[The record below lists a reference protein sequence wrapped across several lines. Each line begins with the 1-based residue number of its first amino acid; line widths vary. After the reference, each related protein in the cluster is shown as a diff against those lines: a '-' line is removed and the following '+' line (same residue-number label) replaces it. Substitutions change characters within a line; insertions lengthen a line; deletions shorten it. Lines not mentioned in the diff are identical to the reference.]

1 MPPGACRMVLLECP
15 QCGYITKEIHFI
27 SCPGCGGRANE
38 TYVEVPDRGE
48 SPVSKDA
55 AREGSGY
62 KGLFFQTPQASAGPD
77 ILASRMSTMLMVTRT
92 FDDPICLLI
101 EKWYDTLPAGTKR
114 RCDRTMDGLLK
125 APAGTALSPLI
136 PRERDML
143 FRKMVEIVART
154 IGLAKTRPSCKNCTY
169 YMGGVACEIEDIVA
183 AHHAGDTAKEKE
195 LVSCKFHAARVDL
208 EYLTRRLRFRH
219 RSTG

>member
-1 MPPGACRMVLLECP
+1 
-15 QCGYITKEIHFI
+15 
-27 SCPGCGGRANE
+27 
-38 TYVEVPDRGE
+38 
-48 SPVSKDA
+48 
-55 AREGSGY
+55 
-62 KGLFFQTPQASAGPD
+62 
-77 ILASRMSTMLMVTRT
+77 MLMVTRT